1 MKPTEDYPPKVSFP
15 TFDDTAL
22 DSLEA
27 QITEVCGHINA
38 ATFRFLELVAE
49 FDRTRGWARHG
60 LANCAQWLNWQCGIG
75 ACAAREKVRV
85 ARAIESLPRISD
97 AFRQG
102 RVSYS
107 KVRAMTRVATP
118 DNEATLLTIAL
129 HGTASHVE
137 RTVRK
142 FRWVQRE
149 WERREADNVHQGR
162 YVRWWQEDDGSWCL
176 RARLAPEVGALVEQ
190 AIEAALGAEKE
201 TAGEERRLVLHDAP
215 VSAETVNAPGSEPSV
230 CAATSDRT
238 GSELPVS
245 AETFNGSEGEPPVRA
260 ETDGTAE
267 TGAIASAESSADAG
281 PTAPAAIYTIDP
293 TGRTFSVSAE
303 AFNEPPSPCARR
315 ADGLRHMAEQFLA
328 QRSASAGAG
337 ANRYQVV
344 VHIAHDALRDAATAC
359 SDDSARSS
367 RPLGGAE
374 LENGR
379 EIAIETA
386 RRLACG
392 GSLVG
397 LVEAEDGEPLNIGR
411 KTRAV
416 PPAIQRAL
424 RSRDRG
430 CRFPGCDRT
439 RFTHAHHIRHWADGG
454 ETSLNNLVTLCS
466 HHHQM
471 VHEGGYDV
479 RKVAGEIE
487 FVAPDGTRIPAAGR
501 NGHWNGSGFRGN
513 SGDFRRIDPGELPLA
528 ECNDRHGI
536 AIDAGTA
543 SCGWRGERM
552 DYGLAMERLC
562 WEVGIGR

>member
-1 MKPTEDYPPKVSFP
+1 MKHIRDYPSEFPSPKL
-15 TFDDTAL
+15 DDTAL

-49 FDRTRGWARHG
+49 FDRTQGWARHD

-85 ARAIESLPRISD
+85 ARAIESLPRISE

-149 WERREADNVHQGR
+149 WERREADNVHQSR
-162 YVRWWQEDDGSWCL
+162 YVRWWHEDDGSWCL

-190 AIEAALGAEKE
+190 AIEAALAAEKE
-201 TAGEERRLVLHDAP
+201 AASGAPRMLVHDAP
-215 VSAETVNAPGSEPSV
+215 VSAETARVA
-230 CAATSDRT
+230 
-238 GSELPVS
+238 GSELAVC
-245 AETFNGSEGEPPVRA
+245 AETAEGSGGELTVCA
-260 ETDGTAE
+260 ETNRTAE
-267 TGAIASAESSADAG
+267 TGAVVSAESPEGERRAS
-281 PTAPAAIYTIDP
+281 PAVIYTVDA
-293 TGRTFSVSAE
+293 TGRRLPVSSE

-328 QRSASAGAG
+328 HRSASAGAG
-337 ANRYQVV
+337 ADRYQVV
-344 VHIAHDALRDAATAC
+344 VHIAHDALGDAATAG
-359 SDDSARSS
+359 SDDTPRSA

-374 LENGR
+374 LESGR

-397 LVEAEDGEPLNIGR
+397 LVEDDDGEPLNIGR

-466 HHHQM
+466 HHHHM

-487 FVAPDGTRIPAAGR
+487 FVAPDGTRIPTAGR
-501 NGHWNGSGFRGN
+501 NGYWNSASFRGN
-513 SGDFRRIDPGELPLA
+513 SGEFARIDPGEVPLA
-528 ECNDRHGI
+528 AFNGNRGLGVDTY
-536 AIDAGTA
+536 TA
-543 SCGWRGERM
+543 RCGWRGERM
-552 DYGLAMERLC
+552 DYGMAMERLC
-562 WEVGIGR
+562 WESGIGQ

>member
-1 MKPTEDYPPKVSFP
+1 MKHIRDYPSEFPSPKL
-15 TFDDTAL
+15 DDTAL

-49 FDRTRGWARHG
+49 FDRTQGWARHG

-85 ARAIESLPRISD
+85 ARAIESLPRISE

-118 DNEATLLTIAL
+118 DNEATLLSIAL

-149 WERREADNVHQGR
+149 WERREADNVHQSR
-162 YVRWWQEDDGSWCL
+162 YVRWWHEDDGSWCL

-190 AIEAALGAEKE
+190 AIEAALVAEKE
-201 TAGEERRLVLHDAP
+201 EAGGAPRMVVHDAP
-215 VSAETVNAPGSEPSV
+215 VSAETGHVA
-230 CAATSDRT
+230 
-238 GSELPVS
+238 GSELAVCAQSPEGAGGELTVCS
-245 AETFNGSEGEPPVRA
+245 ETSRTADTG
-260 ETDGTAE
+260 TDV
-267 TGAIASAESSADAG
+267 SAESSGDG
-281 PTAPAAIYTIDP
+281 RSTPPAVIYTVDA
-293 TGRTFSVSAE
+293 TGRRLPVCAE

-328 QRSASAGAG
+328 HRSASAGAG
-337 ANRYQVV
+337 SDRYQVV
-344 VHIAHDALRDAATAC
+344 VHIAHDALGDATTAA
-359 SDDSARSS
+359 SDDSARCG

-374 LENGR
+374 LENGL

-397 LVEAEDGEPLNIGR
+397 MVDDDDGEPLNIGR

-466 HHHQM
+466 HHHHM

-487 FVAPDGTRIPAAGR
+487 FTSPEGMRIQSAGR
-501 NGHWNGSGFRGN
+501 NGHWDGASFRGN
-513 SGDFRRIDPGELPLA
+513 SGEFARIDPGEVPLA
-528 ECNDRHGI
+528 AFNGKRELGI
-536 AIDAGTA
+536 DTHTA
-543 SCGWRGERM
+543 RCGWRGERM
-552 DYGLAMERLC
+552 DYGMAMERLC
-562 WEVGIGR
+562 WESGIGQ

>member
-1 MKPTEDYPPKVSFP
+1 MKHIRDYPSEFPSPKL
-15 TFDDTAL
+15 DDTAL
-22 DSLEA
+22 DTLEA

-49 FDRTRGWARHG
+49 FDRTQGWARHG
-60 LANCAQWLNWQCGIG
+60 LANCAQWLTWQCGIG

-85 ARAIESLPRISD
+85 ARAIESLPRISE

-149 WERREADNVHQGR
+149 WERREADNVHQSR

-190 AIEAALGAEKE
+190 AIEAALAAEKE
-201 TAGEERRLVLHDAP
+201 AAGSGPRMVVHDAP
-215 VSAETVNAPGSEPSV
+215 VSAETARVA
-230 CAATSDRT
+230 
-238 GSELPVS
+238 GSELAVCAETAEGSGGALSVS
-245 AETFNGSEGEPPVRA
+245 AETGRTADTGTDVSAQSSGDGRPIPPAV
-260 ETDGTAE
+260 
-267 TGAIASAESSADAG
+267 
-281 PTAPAAIYTIDP
+281 IYTVDAA
-293 TGRTFSVSAE
+293 GRRLPVSAE

-328 QRSASAGAG
+328 HRSASAGAG
-337 ANRYQVV
+337 SDRYQVV
-344 VHIAHDALRDAATAC
+344 VHIAHDALGDAAAAAP
-359 SDDSARSS
+359 DDTPRCG

-374 LENGR
+374 LEHGR

-397 LVEAEDGEPLNIGR
+397 LVEDDDGEPLNIGR

-466 HHHQM
+466 HHHHM
-471 VHEGGYDV
+471 VHEGGYGV
-479 RKVAGEIE
+479 RKVGGGIE
-487 FVAPDGTRIPAAGR
+487 FTSPEGMRIQSAGR
-501 NGHWNGSGFRGN
+501 NGHWDGASFRGN
-513 SGDFRRIDPGELPLA
+513 SGEFARIDPGELPLA
-528 ECNDRHGI
+528 VINGKRELGI
-536 AIDAGTA
+536 DTHTA
-543 SCGWRGERM
+543 RCGWRGERM
-552 DYGLAMERLC
+552 DYGMAMERLC
-562 WEVGIGR
+562 WESGIGQ